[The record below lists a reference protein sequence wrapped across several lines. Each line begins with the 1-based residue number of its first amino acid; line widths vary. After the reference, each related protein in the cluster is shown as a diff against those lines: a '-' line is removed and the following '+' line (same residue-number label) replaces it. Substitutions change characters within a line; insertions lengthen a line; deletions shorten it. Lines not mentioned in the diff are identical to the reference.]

1 MRNRIIWRKYGN
13 IAPFLEDMD
22 HIDEA
27 EEYEKGV
34 GVIQIDFDVPE
45 TS

>member
-1 MRNRIIWRKYGN
+1 M
-13 IAPFLEDMD
+13 APFLEDMD

-34 GVIQIDFDVPE
+34 GITKTNKKAESILRFLFFIEIVQ
-45 TS
+45 